1 MSSVSLVVDK
11 KEKLLPGFVA
21 NADVWSSEEST
32 GPEVLNLSKCWSIP
46 LAFVFIGVFFLL
58 CVEELVV
65 STGAS
70 CT

>member
-1 MSSVSLVVDK
+1 MLSVSLVVDK

-46 LAFVFIGVFFLL
+46 LAFVFIGVFFCFVLKNW
-58 CVEELVV
+58 
-65 STGAS
+65 
-70 CT
+70 